1 VACCSFGWLHEKKNQ
16 NEMNKLL
23 STGFKYYFT
32 NSTNSNLVNKIADKY
47 KINLYLYLINTLI
60 IFIFLL
66 K

>member
-1 VACCSFGWLHEKKNQ
+1 
-16 NEMNKLL
+16 MNKLL